1 MSWNNALERKKFERS
16 WSREE
21 KAYREAGM
29 SEEQILSMREFE
41 EEQYRSNRRYQMH
54 TQSLSSSDFGE
65 DESEEKEDK
74 SCLFKK
80 FQMELTVTV
89 EYHTNSRYGWIDEI
103 ENEKLA
109 VRLKQL
115 PLSDLEL
122 ITLVA
127 FDGLGQS
134 EIAERMHCNQSVIS
148 RKIARIKK
156 FLLSMS

>member
-1 MSWNNALERKKFERS
+1 
-16 WSREE
+16 
-21 KAYREAGM
+21 
-29 SEEQILSMREFE
+29 
-41 EEQYRSNRRYQMH
+41 MH
-54 TQSLSSSDFGE
+54 TQSLNASDFGE

-80 FQMELTVTV
+80 FQTELTVTV

-148 RKIARIKK
+148 RKIARIKN
-156 FLLSMS
+156 FLLPMS